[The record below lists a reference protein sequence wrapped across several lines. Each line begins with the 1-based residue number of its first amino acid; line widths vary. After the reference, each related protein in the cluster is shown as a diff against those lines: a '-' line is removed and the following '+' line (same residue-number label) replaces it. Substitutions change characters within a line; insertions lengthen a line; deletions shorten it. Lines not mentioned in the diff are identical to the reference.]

1 VPKNAVAL
9 LSDRFG
15 EAPPWRNGRPDR
27 QQWAEFDRRAV
38 TFAPGGEL
46 SFAAGGVNVC
56 SELMALIHFGA
67 IVQDN

>member
-1 VPKNAVAL
+1 MC
-9 LSDRFG
+9 
-15 EAPPWRNGRPDR
+15 RNID
-27 QQWAEFDRRAV
+27 V
-38 TFAPGGEL
+38 VGGEL